1 MNSFTNPCLPNQPA
15 RMLRAGIA
23 AALLVCAT
31 GGGAVESISWD
42 FYSGGFDKGGSTT
55 DGIPVTDSAADSD
68 GYVGTVNA
76 ALDWSDI
83 SVRSRVPSSY
93 GQSTTAGSR
102 ISIRGRDATAARE
115 RDRRPSYPHEY
126 RRRVA

>member
-55 DGIPVTDSAADSD
+55 NGIPVTDSAADSD

-93 GQSTTAGSR
+93 GQSTTAGSTR
-102 ISIRGRDATAARE
+102 DYWVYNRPGRSGPVTITVTPYVFVR
-115 RDRRPSYPHEY
+115 S
-126 RRRVA
+126 